1 MNPVLAVW
9 LYEGLRIS
17 IGKDGCILFSWFDS
31 RDLSQSLLILLTSLD
46 LIL

>member
-1 MNPVLAVW
+1 MNPALVVW

-17 IGKDGCILFSWFDS
+17 IGKDGCIMFSCFDFS
-31 RDLSQSLLILLTSLD
+31 DLSQSVLILLTSFD